1 MKKGFDYQ
9 GFYDRIAPLYE
20 LGQELLPVWRRY
32 TEAVLPWLPP
42 DGPVL
47 EVGPGPGLLLEKLSR
62 RHPFAVGLD
71 LSWGMLQQAQGRLRR
86 AGLPAHLVQGDVSR
100 LPFRDGSFQG
110 IAITFAF
117 SAVPDGQA
125 AMQEMARV
133 LAPEGILALVDA
145 GIPSDRNPGG
155 VFLAHLWERFGD
167 FLRDEAALMEG
178 AGLQVIQ
185 RREFGVFNHIRLVVG
200 RKPGLATPLA

>member
-1 MKKGFDYQ
+1 MSREFDYQ

-20 LGQELLPVWRRY
+20 LGQELIPVWRRY

-42 DGPVL
+42 DGSVL

-71 LSWGMLQQAQGRLRR
+71 LSWGMLRQAQERLRR
-86 AGLPAHLVQGDVSR
+86 AGLPAHLVQGDVTR
-100 LPFRDGSFQG
+100 LPFQEGAFQG
-110 IAITFAF
+110 IATTFAF
-117 SAVPDGQA
+117 SAVPDGRT

-133 LAPEGILALVDA
+133 LAPGGILALVDA
-145 GIPSDRNPGG
+145 GIPRDGNPGG

-167 FLRDEAALMEG
+167 FLRDEAALMEE

-185 RREFGVFNHIRLVVG
+185 RREFGVFNHIHLAVG
-200 RKPGLATPLA
+200 RKPSPTSQSA